1 MTKISRSI
9 EMRVDPDTVW
19 EFMDMRKW
27 TQFSEIFKKIDLSSA
42 EMKVGE
48 IATITA
54 GPGSEDVRYSAQITA
69 FEPMKKLAYSRSG
82 GPLPGKSEWQI
93 LANGTGSKVS
103 FENTF
108 RDPLP
113 EPVEK
118 SMASTMEKFL
128 SDMKSAA
135 EIAFGKP

>member
-9 EMRVDPDTVW
+9 EMQVDPNKVW

-27 TQFSEIFKKIDLSSA
+27 SQISTIFKKVDLSST

-48 IATITA
+48 TALITA
-54 GPGSEDVRYSAQITA
+54 GPGEEIVNYSAKITT
-69 FEPMKKLAYSRSG
+69 FEPAKKLAYFRSG

-93 LANGTGSKVS
+93 MANGSGSKVS

-108 RDPLP
+108 QDQLP
-113 EPVEK
+113 EPVKK
-118 SMASTMEKFL
+118 SMEQTMERFL

-135 EIAFGKP
+135 ENASGQH